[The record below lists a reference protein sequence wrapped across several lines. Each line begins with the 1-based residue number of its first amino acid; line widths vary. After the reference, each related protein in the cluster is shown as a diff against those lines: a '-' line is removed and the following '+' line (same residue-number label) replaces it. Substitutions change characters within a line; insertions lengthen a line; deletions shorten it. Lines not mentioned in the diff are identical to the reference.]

1 MSIYAIGDIHLSLT
15 TDKPMEIF
23 GGQWI
28 NHTNR
33 IREKWE
39 RIVKETDTVI
49 IPGDI
54 SWGLRRQE
62 ADEDLA
68 WISRLPGQKVL
79 IRGNHD
85 LWWTSVTKLNQLDSR
100 MYFLQNTHYMAED
113 YAICGSRGW
122 ICPGDP
128 DFTAH
133 DEKIYLRELQRF
145 RFSLESAAR
154 AGAKKLI
161 AALHYPPVRAGGES
175 SGFTELAEEFGVE
188 ILVYGHLHG
197 ADAHTK
203 AFKGIHRGV
212 EYALVSGDFLTF
224 CPKLIR

>member
-33 IREKWE
+33 IKEKWE

-113 YAICGSRGW
+113 YADD
-122 ICPGDP
+122 PGNDGVV
-128 DFTAH
+128 
-133 DEKIYLRELQRF
+133 IYLKDVK
-145 RFSLESAAR
+145 AM
-154 AGAKKLI
+154 KKL
-161 AALHYPPVRAGGES
+161 PVGYCVQIEDSWLGE
-175 SGFTELAEEFGVE
+175 LKKK
-188 ILVYGHLHG
+188 Y
-197 ADAHTK
+197 
-203 AFKGIHRGV
+203 
-212 EYALVSGDFLTF
+212 GDFNVKVVERVLKNF
-224 CPKLIR
+224 